1 MKDNVT
7 SSCIYSQKRLGIILN
22 LMITKSAKCRR
33 TFFHRRPGNLIT
45 FLFRQWVLFL
55 QIFVQIVK
63 ELFYGDVPRVSSLCS
78 ETNLL
83 VVA

>member
-1 MKDNVT
+1 MEDNVT
-7 SSCIYSQKRLGIILN
+7 PSCIYSQKRLGIILN
-22 LMITKSAKCRR
+22 LMITKSVKCRR

-63 ELFYGDVPRVSSLCS
+63 ELFNGDVPRVSSLCS